1 MIKYN
6 KELLINAINESDKF
20 TKSQKALLVLII
32 ELSEDSV
39 MNMSIKINISIKSI
53 VEMTGFSQTIICK
66 NLNDLEKLNYI
77 RREKSPKTKVGYIQL
92 ITASF
97 QPIIDFLV
105 KKQQI
110 SLRKYKNK

>member
-1 MIKYN
+1 MIKYD

-39 MNMSIKINISIKSI
+39 INISIKSI

-66 NLNDLEKLNYI
+66 NLNDLEQLNYI
-77 RREKSPKTKVGYIQL
+77 LREKSPKTKIGYIKL
-92 ITASF
+92 IPLNF
-97 QPIIDFLV
+97 QPIVDFFI

-110 SLRKYKNK
+110 SLRKFKNK